1 MRAARKISCAW
12 GCWLNAAVVSR
23 RKRGRRAV
31 WGLYGS
37 RVGLFVKAR
46 LSERQP
52 ALCCTPPHK
61 LRRQPPQCGKC
72 KAATCWSPLQQLTKK
87 GATTRTTAGVCIRL
101 GSSVAASLE
110 PHMPFH
116 QSVGLAAVFLSK
128 TTQRL
133 WLMIPGMQV
142 YLLLIRAYSKSEA
155 YPSNT
160 LGFVTLQEIDSIHS
174 RWLQFTGEQ
183 PICFTTQTWTLVLG
197 I

>member
-61 LRRQPPQCGKC
+61 LRRQPLNAVSARLQLAGPR
-72 KAATCWSPLQQLTKK
+72 SPLQQQRLTKK
-87 GATTRTTAGVCIRL
+87 GATTRTTAGVCIRYL

-110 PHMPFH
+110 PHMPFY
-116 QSVGLAAVFLSK
+116 QSVGLVAVFLSK
-128 TTQRL
+128 TTRRL
-133 WLMIPGMQV
+133 WLTIPGMQV
-142 YLLLIRAYSKSEA
+142 YHLLRSSQNPDTPTPNPRHTPA
-155 YPSNT
+155 T
-160 LGFVTLQEIDSIHS
+160 HS
-174 RWLQFTGEQ
+174 AL
-183 PICFTTQTWTLVLG
+183 
-197 I
+197 